1 MAQKGIDRGNKW
13 VCFGTV
19 GFLKIAGLKIV
30 VGEIRPIVGEI
41 LHVLEEPTRI

>member
-1 MAQKGIDRGNKW
+1 MFWNVW
-13 VCFGTV
+13 YV

-30 VGEIRPIVGEI
+30 VGDIRPIVGEI